1 MRVPI
6 ACSLEVSDA
15 RLQIGEWQA
24 ALRKLVDGV
33 ERASVNR
40 LEFILKPGSDLG
52 AVVTLAQREV
62 RCCRF
67 FTFTVVIGAEHLVL
81 AIEVPDD
88 AIEILDQL
96 EIDVQQ
102 GRRPH

>member
-6 ACSLEVSDA
+6 ACTLEVSDA

-24 ALRKLVDGV
+24 ALRQLVVDV
-33 ERASVNR
+33 ERASANR
-40 LEFILKPGSDLG
+40 LEFILKPGSNLG

-62 RCCRF
+62 TCCTF
-67 FTFTVVIGAEHLVL
+67 FTFTVVIGVERLVL
-81 AIEVPDD
+81 AVEVPDD

-96 EIDVQQ
+96 EFDVQQ
-102 GRRPH
+102 GW